1 MLCIGEGCLS
11 IPHTRKVFED
21 TPFREKKFL
30 HFYSQLLYNPPVA
43 SSRRRELKPA
53 ALCFPLRRRRVA
65 SSRRRELKPH
75 PPKRRPAHAR
85 RLLTEA

>member
-1 MLCIGEGCLS
+1 MLCIGEGRLS

-43 SSRRRELKPA
+43 SSRRRELK
-53 ALCFPLRRRRVA
+53 RQGIIRVVA
-65 SSRRRELKPH
+65 WRSS
-75 PPKRRPAHAR
+75 